1 MGKLLMRHT
10 KKRIGGS
17 RIANDDL
24 YHHYEQTQVV
34 KKHLNKIKN
43 KKSKSSKL
51 RRHTKTKKNK
61 KRTNKK

>member
-1 MGKLLMRHT
+1 MGKITMRHT

-34 KKHLNKIKN
+34 KTHLNRIKN
-43 KKSKSSKL
+43 KKSKSKSIKH
-51 RRHTKTKKNK
+51 RRHKKTKKHN
-61 KRTNKK
+61 